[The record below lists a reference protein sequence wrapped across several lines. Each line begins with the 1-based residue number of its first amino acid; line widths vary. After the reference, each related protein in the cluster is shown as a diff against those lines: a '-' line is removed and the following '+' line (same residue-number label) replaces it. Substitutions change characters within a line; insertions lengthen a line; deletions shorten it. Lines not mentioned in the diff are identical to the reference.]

1 MDHYLMWEYKN
12 VNVGKFY
19 TASSKTERTA
29 MIAKGYQDITGS
41 QSWAVKYPTGKGRA
55 LIEEP
60 SIEEP
65 SIEAPA
71 EEIAPEVDPQVAPSS
86 KSKKK

>member
-29 MIAKGYQDITGS
+29 MIAKGYQEITGL
-41 QSWAVKYPTGKGRA
+41 QSWAVKYPTGKGKTLDA
-55 LIEEP
+55 PAIAEP
-60 SIEEP
+60 A
-65 SIEAPA
+65 IEAPA
-71 EEIAPEVDPQVAPSS
+71 EEIAPEVDPQVAPVS